1 MLSTIKRRGLAALNE
16 MRDFIVDEANKS
28 QKGKYNLF
36 AYIINA
42 NKLVERIKAE
52 QDEIERFYEF
62 NKEILMNCEFISVDE
77 FDDKIE
83 EGEVPNAKINDINK
97 NLEKWNTFI
106 NKYKLIDAFFETMPV
121 SSFTNRAV
129 FEAYIIRRDIILDI
143 LNTIRTIFEKYRSQT
158 IFRTL
163 VITIENAITFIV
175 RKFERWEEH
184 IKPRLS
190 VGTPSKVTL
199 LDRHFISTTGIKLQK
214 IKIICDAEK
223 RENVSSI
230 YYDGKDIMVRFV
242 CETDAGKI
250 VKVFPI
256 TPIEFAS
263 NDEPTQT
270 YKTVMC
276 RNKDC
281 PNTKCTFVHSNEL
294 PNFTD
299 RLSIPSPLAIGKI
312 MSILLMEREGI
323 IESNYIFY
331 YRN

>member
-1 MLSTIKRRGLAALNE
+1 MLSTIKRRDFAALNE
-16 MRDFIVDEANKS
+16 MSDFIADEANKS
-28 QKGKYNLF
+28 QVGKYNLF
-36 AYIINA
+36 AYIVNA
-42 NKLVERIKAE
+42 NKLVERIRAE

-62 NKEILMNCEFISVDE
+62 NKEILKNCDFISINE
-77 FDDKIE
+77 LDDKIE
-83 EGEVPNAKINDINK
+83 EGEVPNIKK

-106 NKYKLIDAFFETMPV
+106 NKYKMLDTFFETMPV

-129 FEAYIIRRDIILDI
+129 FDSYIIRRDIILDI
-143 LNTIRTIFEKYRSQT
+143 LNTMRTIFENYRSQT

-190 VGTPSKVTL
+190 VGTPTKVTL
-199 LDRHFISTTGIKLQK
+199 LDRQFTSTTGVKLQK

-242 CETDAGKI
+242 CETDAGKV

-256 TPIEFAS
+256 TPIEFTS
-263 NDEPTQT
+263 NDKSAQT

-276 RNKDC
+276 HNKDC
-281 PNTKCTFVHSNEL
+281 PNIKCKFVHSNEL
-294 PNFTD
+294 PNFVD
-299 RLSIPSPLAIGKI
+299 RLSMPSHLAIGKI